1 MRPVRPLIA
10 GVGEGSTVGLVV
22 DPAVPAG
29 DDVAVGM
36 LGEGLAPLAQADIE
50 SAMDNAPRAH
60 ACGTRPPPD
69 SIPAS
74 SRRRVRST
82 GSRRCV
88 ENSRPS
94 VWIFGPRSLR
104 SRRGTVVEPS

>member
-69 SIPAS
+69 SIPCLLQ
-74 SRRRVRST
+74 T
-82 GSRRCV
+82 
-88 ENSRPS
+88 
-94 VWIFGPRSLR
+94 PRSINR
-104 SRRGTVVEPS
+104 VATVRRE